1 MQGFFNIYKSISMI
15 HINKLKNKNHM
26 IISIDSEKDYDKI
39 EHPFM
44 INSSE
49 TRHRGIEVT
58 YLNIIKIIYDEQTDD
73 IIFNGENLL

>member
-1 MQGFFNIYKSISMI
+1 
-15 HINKLKNKNHM
+15 M

-58 YLNIIKIIYDEQTDD
+58 YLNIIKIIYDEQTAD
-73 IIFNGENLL
+73 IIFDGENLKAFPLRQEQDKEPILATFFDN